1 MQVNDQGRNRRSMLW
16 LGILCLVLQLAL
28 APNIGVGNGRINF
41 ALIYAA
47 VFSLAVGGR
56 EGVLCGFFAGLLFD
70 LSTTG
75 PIGLMALLLTG
86 MAYALGL
93 EERNRFAD
101 GFPATLATFGVASLA
116 VIFLYHLSMLVAG
129 QASGLIDVLVMR
141 TLPTF
146 ALTFVAFMPFAW
158 FLCRS
163 AEGGTG
169 GLGRGRGRRGGH
181 FELRGL

>member
-1 MQVNDQGRNRRSMLW
+1 MQVNDQSRNRRSMLW

-28 APNIGVGNGRINF
+28 APSIGVGNGRINF
-41 ALIYAA
+41 ALVYAA
-47 VFSLAVGGR
+47 IFSLAVGGR
-56 EGVLCGFFAGLLFD
+56 DGVLCGFVAGIVFD

-86 MAYALGL
+86 MAYVLGL

-101 GFPATLATFGVASLA
+101 GFPAVMATFGVASLA
-116 VIFLYHLSMLVAG
+116 VIFLYHLCMLVSG
-129 QASGLIDVLVMR
+129 QAADLIDVIVMR

-163 AEGGTG
+163 AEGTAG
-169 GLGRGRGRRGGH
+169 GLGRRRRGGH